1 MSGMQQYLRPTATI
15 DFDTKSVGDKA
26 RELAAGLETNREKA
40 VALYYFVRDEIRHNA
55 YAPLY
60 DIDLYKA
67 SAVLKAGNG
76 TCQQQSVL
84 LAALARAV
92 GIPARLGYIDIRDHL
107 LSDTFREM
115 IGGID
120 ILPFHGYAEL
130 YIDGK
135 WVHASPAY
143 DIETCRRK
151 RFVPVEFDGVNDAK
165 DSPYDLDG
173 NPHVEHIKYHG
184 PYDDFPWDEIQDY
197 YAEWARML
205 GRDWDEFKDAGEELR
220 RGKAGDGGR
229 PAAHDGRV

>member
-1 MSGMQQYLRPTATI
+1 MSGMAQYLRPTATI
-15 DFDTKSVGDKA
+15 DFDTKSVRDKA
-26 RELAAGLETNREKA
+26 RELTAGLETDREKA

-107 LSDTFREM
+107 LSATFREM
-115 IGGID
+115 IGGIN

-130 YIDGK
+130 YVDGK

-165 DSPYDLDG
+165 DSPYDQDG
-173 NPHVEHIKYHG
+173 NPHVEHLKYHG
-184 PYDDFPWDEIQDY
+184 PYDDFPWDEILAY
-197 YAEWARML
+197 YAEWARLL
-205 GRDWDEFKDAGEELR
+205 GRDWDEFKDAGEKLR
-220 RGKAGDGGR
+220 RGRAGDGSR